1 MINVATSGG
10 PPKADPISIQVSAKS
25 IHMTWIALVAILF
38 PMIFT
43 IPRIGDYQW
52 PVAIKNAQ
60 MS

>member
-1 MINVATSGG
+1 
-10 PPKADPISIQVSAKS
+10 
-25 IHMTWIALVAILF
+25 MTWIALVAILF